1 MNNFDVEALKKA
13 LVDRT
18 RDAGRDRLGKNLK
31 PKNCWSSSRAK
42 YWLFLILRLHIRVKN
57 SQYQI
62 VYYPDSLCYPSSIVS
77 HGDLDILKEH
87 TVWNAGLFTL
97 YQLFVYINVSCL
109 LTL

>member
-18 RDAGRDRLGKNLK
+18 RDAGRDRLGNNLK

-42 YWLFLILRLHIRVKN
+42 YWLFLILKTMFFSNICSSKKQPVSDRILPRFI
-57 SQYQI
+57 I
-62 VYYPDSLCYPSSIVS
+62 CYPSSIVS

-87 TVWNAGLFTL
+87 AG
-97 YQLFVYINVSCL
+97 
-109 LTL
+109 

>member
-18 RDAGRDRLGKNLK
+18 RDAGRDRLGNYLK

-42 YWLFLILRLHIRVKN
+42 YWLFLILKTMFFFQHIRVKN

-87 TVWNAGLFTL
+87 AG
-97 YQLFVYINVSCL
+97 
-109 LTL
+109 